1 MKYATSELAKS
12 ASRALLILYAKFK
25 NSGGM
30 AYDVYYK
37 LYTSLVQP
45 ILSYCSV
52 IWGLTNYSKINT
64 VQNKACRY
72 F

>member
-1 MKYATSELAKS
+1 MKYATFELAKS
-12 ASRALLILYAKFK
+12 ASRTLSALYAKIK

-37 LYTSLVQP
+37 LHTSNVQP
-45 ILSYCSV
+45 ILSYCSA
-52 IWGLTNYSKINT
+52 IWGLTNYDKIDT
-64 VQNKACRY
+64 